1 MSCAPNFFNRISMS
15 RLPLGVREFA
25 IPLRR
30 EGSLTYVSGPSLL
43 PLDFGQEIHQRIQER
58 LRGEDALYQA
68 EYPLQQS
75 FKEGSVQLHV
85 RGRCDGFFNHETP
98 RLEEIK
104 STQRFD
110 ALRNELRAT
119 DQHPY
124 ILQIKVYGYF
134 HWLKTNQIPELQ
146 LRLVCLQSLKEEIL
160 PVSFDPEAFQ
170 IWVKSRCEQIVAEFK
185 RFRAIQKNRHKLSQ
199 KIFFP
204 FAEPRPSQTQ
214 LMESVSSALENEQHL
229 LLQAPTGLGKT
240 AGVLVPALT
249 FALAR
254 GSPVVYIA
262 PKNSQFQAAIDLVR
276 IFHRQ
281 RVGLKVLVVTAKAK
295 ACRQTEVNCHDKLC
309 AFAKDYHSKV
319 ETHALAPRDRKKN
332 LWDRRYFQNLG
343 QQYEICPYEISME
356 RLREAD
362 LVICDYN
369 YIFSPFGNFLTRYG
383 DPILPLPDPVMVI
396 DEAHNL
402 PERVRDAYSVEIRL
416 STLQHPSLPPGLVK
430 KAMQLFA
437 SIRPARPETKVELD
451 GKAVK
456 ALLAE
461 CLKGMIERWG
471 EEGLPTAEDPLFE
484 FYMALTALD
493 QMLEQPRDAV
503 PILYKQEAQDTIIK
517 ALCIDPSGFIRPLL
531 DHFSGVVAFSA
542 TLKPFAFY
550 RDISGF
556 DPDNTVCVE
565 LTSPFPREHKKI
577 LIIPQVQTSLRER
590 DRHYT
595 RIAQIIQKVVAVK
608 PGPSLVFFSSYGF
621 LRQVQMALKTL
632 QPEWSIFTQN
642 KAMGT
647 DALHEL
653 WQVIEHTEGVLLILA
668 VQGGSLAEGI
678 DFKGRGVHNVFIV
691 GPALPTAN
699 FERQLMQD
707 YFERK
712 YSRGQPYTYTYP
724 AMTRSIQAAGRIVRD
739 ARERGV
745 IVLMDPRF
753 LEKDYQETMPEDW
766 FQTSA
771 RELVSTRIIHDVAAF
786 WQEQDQDPA
795 PFHIEQA
802 AP

>member
-1 MSCAPNFFNRISMS
+1 MS
-15 RLPLGVREFA
+15 RLPVGVREFA
-25 IPLRR
+25 VPLQR
-30 EGSLTYVSGPSLL
+30 EGSLTSGAGQTLL
-43 PLDFGQEIHQRIQER
+43 PLDFGQDIHQRIQDR
-58 LRGEDALYQA
+58 LRNEDELFQA
-68 EYPLQQS
+68 EYPLQQA
-75 FKEGSVQLHV
+75 FKEGSITLHV

-98 RLEEIK
+98 LLEEIK

-110 ALRNELRAT
+110 DLEKTLREST
-119 DQHPY
+119 EHPY
-124 ILQIKVYGYF
+124 ILQIKVYGHM
-134 HWLKTNQIPELQ
+134 HWLKSGKVPELQ
-146 LRLVCLQSLKEEIL
+146 LRLVCLQTLKEKII
-160 PVSFDPEAFQ
+160 PVAFDPGSFQ
-170 IWVKSRCEQIVAEFK
+170 DWVKRRCEQIVAEFK
-185 RFRAIQKNRHKLSQ
+185 RFRALQKNRHKLAK

-214 LMESVSSALENEQHL
+214 LMDSVRTALENEEHL

-254 GSPVVYIA
+254 GSPLVYIA

-281 RVGLKVLVVTAKAK
+281 RVGLKVLVVTARSK
-295 ACRQTEVNCHDKLC
+295 ACAQAEVNCHDLIC
-309 AFAKDYHSKV
+309 PFAKDYYSKV
-319 ETHALAPRDRKKN
+319 AQHDLAPRDKKKN

-343 QQYEICPYEISME
+343 RQFEICPYEISME

-369 YIFSPFGNFLTRYG
+369 YIFSPFGNYLTRYA
-383 DPILPLPDPVMVI
+383 DPILPLPDPVLVI

-402 PERVRDAYSVEIRL
+402 PERVRDAYSIEIRL
-416 STLQHPSLPPGLVK
+416 STLQHPSLPPALVN
-430 KAMQLFA
+430 KALQLFA
-437 SIRPARPETKVELD
+437 SIRPVQAEARVD
-451 GKAVK
+451 IDAKAVK
-456 ALLAE
+456 NLLAE

-484 FYMALTALD
+484 FFMALTALD

-503 PILYKQEAQDTIIK
+503 PILYKREGQDTIIK
-517 ALCIDPSGFIRPLL
+517 ALCIDPSGFIRPIL

-550 RDISGF
+550 RDVSGF
-556 DPDNTVCVE
+556 DHDSTVCVE
-565 LTSPFPREHKKI
+565 LNSPFPREHKKI

-590 DRHYT
+590 ERHYA
-595 RIAQIIQKVVAVK
+595 RIAQIIQKVAALRS
-608 PGPSLVFFSSYGF
+608 GPSLVFFSSYGF
-621 LRQVQMALKTL
+621 LRQVQAELKAL
-632 QPEWSIFTQN
+632 QPDWTIYTQN
-642 KAMGT
+642 TAMGA
-647 DALHEL
+647 DALRDF
-653 WQVIEHTEGVLLILA
+653 WDVIDSSEGTLLILA

-707 YFERK
+707 YFEKTHKKGR
-712 YSRGQPYTYTYP
+712 SYTYTYP

-739 ARERGV
+739 ASEKGV

-753 LEKDYQETMPEDW
+753 LEADYQETMPADW
-766 FQTSA
+766 FQTNA
-771 RELVSTRIIHDVAAF
+771 RELVSTQIIRDVTEF
-786 WQEQDQDPA
+786 WRMQDEE
-795 PFHIEQA
+795 PFPFQIEPA